1 MTIVQAIRI
10 QTIADLATYT
20 ESQAI
25 IEWSIVE
32 INLGVIIAC
41 IPTFRPLLRSVGRK
55 IASSSNGKGSL
66 RQQSN
71 NAHTKVKTAS
81 HIHDSGKKGMFA
93 SVRETADRV
102 VEEDE
107 IELWDGGRGPLGQQR
122 RASARVRA
130 DATIDD
136 ELSPASSRLDNRQ
149 ITVSHEVSIQYG
161 DEASVQKQ

>member
-1 MTIVQAIRI
+1 M
-10 QTIADLATYT
+10 L
-20 ESQAI
+20 
-25 IEWSIVE
+25 
-32 INLGVIIAC
+32 
-41 IPTFRPLLRSVGRK
+41 
-55 IASSSNGKGSL
+55 
-66 RQQSN
+66 
-71 NAHTKVKTAS
+71 
-81 HIHDSGKKGMFA
+81 A